1 MKSSLTA
8 FRFWRQSDVAPS
20 SMASV
25 REGGKSAFIP
35 RPGYTLSPDNPT
47 LLWHFNPL
55 VVQDPIIPTHVRIS
69 FSSADVSFHV
79 CRTMHVQSARP
90 KSSVLRMPANGAPTR
105 YRKVTQLKTS
115 FSSARQWIHLR
126 NLITIEECR
135 IQWITRTG
143 FLPWRKA
150 ISSMF
155 SPSCAASSLIRLR
168 LQVI

>member
-1 MKSSLTA
+1 MSSLTA
-8 FRFWRQSDVAPS
+8 FRFWRQSDVSPS
-20 SMASV
+20 SMVSV

-55 VVQDPIIPTHVRIS
+55 VVQDPIIPTHVRLYAI
-69 FSSADVSFHV
+69 FPFHRLTYLFNV
-79 CRTMHVQSARP
+79 CRTMHVQSAKP
-90 KSSVLRMPANGAPTR
+90 KSSALRMPANGAPTR

-143 FLPWRKA
+143 FLP
-150 ISSMF
+150 
-155 SPSCAASSLIRLR
+155 
-168 LQVI
+168 